1 MSVRR
6 SIVLA
11 VALVLGALAGI
22 APRTAAAQQITARFE
37 IATVGDSTFTFA
49 IGPQA
54 WVAKRTRGIVVDPA
68 KRDALVARFRI
79 LSVTE
84 GVVTALVT
92 GQTSQVTTLH
102 FVVMTPPP
110 PAPWHKRASFWTG
123 TAAGALAGVL
133 LGALIF

>member
-6 SIVLA
+6 SILLT

-92 GQTSQVTTLH
+92 GQTTEVTTQH

-110 PAPWHKRASFWTG
+110 PPRWYKRAALWTG
-123 TAAGALAGVL
+123 AAAGGAVGML